1 MISTLGGLVQRSAA
15 PDNLF
20 GLKTKDREGEVHR
33 GSGGGLPFV
42 PIVRRRRGSE
52 LFRL

>member
-1 MISTLGGLVQRSAA
+1 MISELGALKQCGAA

-42 PIVRRRRGSE
+42 PIVQWRRGSE